1 MVGENFSP
9 FYYTRLTIKPF
20 VCWTLTHTYDVGL
33 LVILYELYYININAT
48 EIVHKRVCRW
58 ELLFSRTNIICTC
71 MLVRSTL
78 SIYIYLTTD
87 IEQLHIP
94 VLFSAHDPTV
104 IRLSRQSQLRD
115 TQTNVQ
121 NNSFVYISKFWM
133 SLHDL
138 LTEVVT
144 YIA

>member
-1 MVGENFSP
+1 
-9 FYYTRLTIKPF
+9 
-20 VCWTLTHTYDVGL
+20 
-33 LVILYELYYININAT
+33 
-48 EIVHKRVCRW
+48 
-58 ELLFSRTNIICTC
+58 

-121 NNSFVYISKFWM
+121 NNSFVYISKFGM